1 MLKFQY
7 FGHPIQRADSLE
19 KPLML
24 GNIEGKRRLEQQ
36 RIRWLDSI
44 TYSMNMNLGKL
55 QEIAEDRGAWHAA
68 VYEIAKSR
76 TWLRDWTTT
85 TNISLQFNQFYF
97 MYFEA
102 LLLAAWTF
110 RVLKSLA
117 ELTLIIIM
125 KSLVIF
131 FSYLWSYSRLWNLT
145 WLILI
150 YPLQSSLDWY

>member
-55 QEIAEDRGAWHAA
+55 QEIVEDRGAWHAV

-76 TWLRDWTTT
+76 T
-85 TNISLQFNQFYF
+85 
-97 MYFEA
+97 
-102 LLLAAWTF
+102 
-110 RVLKSLA
+110 
-117 ELTLIIIM
+117 
-125 KSLVIF
+125 
-131 FSYLWSYSRLWNLT
+131 
-145 WLILI
+145 
-150 YPLQSSLDWY
+150 

>member
-76 TWLRDWTTT
+76 T
-85 TNISLQFNQFYF
+85 
-97 MYFEA
+97 
-102 LLLAAWTF
+102 
-110 RVLKSLA
+110 
-117 ELTLIIIM
+117 
-125 KSLVIF
+125 
-131 FSYLWSYSRLWNLT
+131 
-145 WLILI
+145 
-150 YPLQSSLDWY
+150 

>member
-85 TNISLQFNQFYF
+85 TNISLQFNQFYC

-131 FSYLWSYSRLWNLT
+131 FSYLWSYSHLWNLT